1 MLSAVSTIAKELKAQ
16 GALKANSDSAK
27 KVGALAAQ
35 AAISVGLKK
44 VVFDRRGAKFHGKVK
59 ALAARRAKAGWNSEL
74 SHFDMSDPQQPSSPA
89 GKPADQRQGPG
100 QAPGAG
106 PVDALSGR
114 AALVRPRPMPR
125 TAMETNFRRR

>member
-1 MLSAVSTIAKELKAQ
+1 MNIQKKHRLAHLRRLRVRTKVSGTPERPRMSVKFTGQHIYVQFIDDVAGKTLSAVSTIAKELKAQ

-59 ALAARRAKAGWNSEL
+59 ALADAAREGGLE
-74 SHFDMSDPQQPSSPA
+74 F
-89 GKPADQRQGPG
+89 
-100 QAPGAG
+100 
-106 PVDALSGR
+106 
-114 AALVRPRPMPR
+114 
-125 TAMETNFRRR
+125 